1 MLNILDNKFISENL
15 PMNNYVLAKLI
26 ITRPSISVPFKIEFP
41 AMSPAEYLQYLKE
54 TYINTGKILSPA
66 SESLSEDLLTLT
78 LNTVWKNDSER
89 IAYIND
95 PVVKAYFEFIID
107 YRKSNGITMDWINR
121 EYSGS
126 DNTVIREW
134 SGSFS

>member
-66 SESLSEDLLTLT
+66 SEILSEDLLTLT

-121 EYSGS
+121 EYNGS